1 MPLSDSFSAGSSPVI
16 RLPKM
21 NSVPQ
26 TEDLKYA
33 LGEAKKNP
41 KKAIVLPF
49 DHPTSGIAFCVKV
62 MIGQGTQPPRWSLE
76 RGDGPGAVVMW
87 TRDSAEVL
95 MIQNKIKTESGGF
108 FDDGQQ
114 QPQLQSTTSHFS
126 VPTEQTISGRFSTAE
141 MGLVDTREQQ
151 PDEFQGAADGGGGF
165 QNFTG
170 QIDFP
175 EAQLP
180 PEPPDPHFEPVE
192 QYSLPSSGPP
202 RSPTAS
208 QQKISPFGVPTNTT
222 AERQILIPPTPLPFA
237 PFDQMPST
245 PAQTQRKKE
254 DEAALQQA
262 QAQAQAEEKRRAQ
275 EALQAKLPPPFEFDR
290 QATNVVYSL
299 LVEPTGLMSFNAFV
313 FFLFREFARFQKDE
327 SPLAVV
333 VFELAIR
340 RQNQIFLL
348 PPDGISRVAERIRPC
363 CSPLDVV
370 AHLNGSQ
377 FIALLCSATGT
388 EALTYCE
395 NVYQTL
401 SDGPLL
407 PGAEGSE
414 TLTAFGAASIP
425 ETCQHPG
432 VVVSAAMAIKEEAK
446 RRQPPYMLFS

>member
-1 MPLSDSFSAGSSPVI
+1 MS
-16 RLPKM
+16 
-21 NSVPQ
+21 SVPQ

-41 KKAIVLPF
+41 KKAVVLPF
-49 DHPTSGIAFCVKV
+49 EHPTSGLAFCVKV

-76 RGDGPGAVVMW
+76 RGDGPGAILMW

-108 FDDGQQ
+108 FEDGQQ
-114 QPQLQSTTSHFS
+114 APQLQSTTSHFS

-141 MGLVDTREQQ
+141 MNLVDTREQ
-151 PDEFQGAADGGGGF
+151 DENQSLPPSGGGEATGYQHF
-165 QNFTG
+165 SG

-175 EAQLP
+175 DAQMPLE
-180 PEPPDPHFEPVE
+180 PEEIPSESFE
-192 QYSLPSSGPP
+192 QFSMPSSGMPKG
-202 RSPTAS
+202 PTAS
-208 QQKISPFGVPTNTT
+208 QQKLSPFGAPPVNAT

-237 PFDQMPST
+237 PFDQMPSHGQQAKKQDDA
-245 PAQTQRKKE
+245 AQV
-254 DEAALQQA
+254 QA
-262 QAQAQAEEKRRAQ
+262 QAQALQEERRRAQ

-299 LVEPTGLMSFNAFV
+299 LVEPSGLMSFNAFI
-313 FFLFREFARFQKDE
+313 FFLFREFARYQKDQL
-327 SPLAVV
+327 PLSVV

-340 RQNQIFLL
+340 RQQQVFLL
-348 PPDGISRVAERIRPC
+348 PPEGVTKVAERIRPC

-370 AHLNGSQ
+370 AHMQGSQ
-377 FIALLCSATGT
+377 FIALLCNSTGT
-388 EALTYCE
+388 DALGFCE
-395 NVYQTL
+395 NVYQALT
-401 SDGPLL
+401 DGPLL
-407 PGAEGSE
+407 PDSEGSE